1 MATPTIFISYRRED
15 SAGQSGRIF
24 DRLVQQYGKKYIYRD
39 IESIPA
45 GEDFVEAVQEKIKQS
60 DILLVL
66 IGTKWLT
73 AADGEGRWRLAD
85 ENDLVRVEIV
95 TALKRNMRVI
105 PVLLQGAS
113 IPKAKDLPGELA
125 KLAQRNAVEI
135 RDTNFDLDIEQL
147 IVKIGSSWRNTFIRT
162 FARWPVYAVI
172 ALLLASPLGFWIYPQ
187 VVLTPEKARI
197 QIAQMGMEY
206 TADTFIETAR
216 KGDIQ
221 AVGLF
226 LRAGMDPNVKNNV
239 MKRNE
244 YRESAAMLAAA
255 NGHLDVVKLLKAKG
269 ASLDE
274 AMPWA
279 IGHEQKQV
287 LDFMLESNPEQNAIN
302 LGLLAA
308 AGNGAIDIVKTLLDR
323 GADINFID
331 KDTGESVFMRA
342 VDRHSPDV
350 RMARFL
356 LLNGV
361 ADINLKNQTGRTALF
376 NAVESFDTE
385 LVDLLLAHGANVNV
399 KDKDDV
405 TPLYEA
411 IRGGFM
417 SKSGD
422 ENGQLRFEIS
432 RRLLDKGADLTIQ
445 KKGLTPWLTPLSLA
459 IYQGFPEI
467 AVLLIE
473 RGADP
478 NDPTGSRKYDN
489 HGDKNYTVLM
499 QAAANGMS
507 NVVKILLAKG
517 ADVNAHSE
525 NGWSPLLSAAAG
537 PHGNEIIPILLDSGA
552 DAGWADEFRQNVLMK
567 VNRESGPLGEEIFKR
582 LIKSG
587 VRINAVDKNGWT
599 ALMHAA
605 NSPFYE
611 NPDFIQQLLRY
622 GANTIM
628 KNNVGDTALA
638 IATKRDFKKTMHLL
652 NTHAT
657 NQRRNKG
664 K

>member
-125 KLAQRNAVEI
+125 KLVQRNAVEI

-226 LRAGMDPNVKNNV
+226 LRAGMDPNVRNNAG
-239 MKRNE
+239 KSDQD
-244 YRESAAMLAAA
+244 RESAVMWAAA
-255 NGHLDVVKLLKAKG
+255 KGHLDLVRLLRAKG

-274 AMPWA
+274 AMSWA

-287 LDFMLESNPEQNAIN
+287 LDFMFESNPEQNAIN

-308 AGNGAIDIVKTLLDR
+308 AGKGAIDIVRTLLDKGAESNSINR
-323 GADINFID
+323 ALQYAAGGYSPNIELVRLLLSKGADVNP
-331 KDTGESVFMRA
+331 KNGEETPLFSVA
-342 VDRHSPDV
+342 
-350 RMARFL
+350 AR
-356 LLNGV
+356 LNV
-361 ADINLKNQTGRTALF
+361 
-376 NAVESFDTE
+376 E
-385 LVDLLLAHGANVNV
+385 LVNLLIAHGADVNI
-399 KDKDDV
+399 KTSNDT
-405 TPLYEA
+405 TPLHVAIHSIQSEQRSEEA
-411 IRGGFM
+411 DQKRQEVVQI
-417 SKSGD
+417 
-422 ENGQLRFEIS
+422 
-432 RRLLDKGADLTIQ
+432 LLDKGADLTVIQ
-445 KKGLTPWLTPLSLA
+445 KYRGLTPLSLA
-459 IYQGFPEI
+459 IHEELPQI
-467 AVLLIE
+467 ALLLIA

-478 NDPTGSRKYDN
+478 NDPTGNRKFSGHNDQ
-489 HGDKNYTVLM
+489 NYTVLM
-499 QAAANGMS
+499 LAADNGMTD
-507 NVVKILLAKG
+507 VVKALLAKG
-517 ADVNAHSE
+517 ADVNARSA

-537 PHGNEIIPILLDSGA
+537 KRGNEIIPILLDSGA
-552 DAGWADEFRQNVLMK
+552 DARATDNGGENALMNAGYADWGA
-567 VNRESGPLGEEIFKR
+567 SPLEEEVFKR
-582 LIKSG
+582 LVNSG
-587 VRINAVDKNGWT
+587 VQVNAVDKRGWT

-605 NSPFYE
+605 NAPFYE
-611 NPDFIQQLLRY
+611 KPNLIQQLLRF
-622 GANTIM
+622 GADTTM

-638 IATKRDFKKTMHLL
+638 IATKNDYKETMHLL

-657 NQRRNKG
+657 MRHKNKG